1 MSDALGHKPKAATAL
16 DIETQAADWFD
27 KKHFWTWT
35 DADQLAFEAWLAQ
48 SPAHEIAYWRL
59 DGAWSRAGR
68 LSVLRLKEPAQK
80 KPPLWGLSFL
90 VPIAATVVLVA
101 ALAAGYWMYATQPQ
115 TAAFATKLGGHETV
129 TLSDGTRVE
138 LNTNTA
144 IRVKYSANAREFWL
158 DRGEAYFQVRHDP
171 AHPLTVYAGD
181 RRITDI
187 GTEFDI
193 HREPGQLDVTVLAG
207 RVGFD
212 AAAAPKSASPLLLT
226 KGDAIVATATDM
238 SVVHKTDH
246 ELMNEL
252 SWRRGVLVFDGTPLA
267 EAAREINRYNAQ
279 KIVIADPKLAETAI
293 TGTISANDPQQF
305 VRMTQYLLGL
315 HGETANGE
323 IVISR

>member
-1 MSDALGHKPKAATAL
+1 MSEAFDRPAETENALG
-16 DIETQAADWFD
+16 IEARAADWFD
-27 KKHFWTWT
+27 KKNFWAWSEE
-35 DADQLAFEAWLAQ
+35 DQTQFEAWLAQ

-59 DGAWSRAGR
+59 QGAWGRAGR
-68 LSVLRLKEPAQK
+68 LSALRPKEAARK
-80 KPPLWGLSFL
+80 KPALWSVSFL
-90 VPIAATVVLVA
+90 APVAAALVLVT
-101 ALAAGYWMYATQPQ
+101 ALAGGYWMYAARPQ
-115 TAAFATKLGGHETV
+115 TARFATELGGHETV
-129 TLSDGTRVE
+129 ALSDGTRVE

-144 IRVKYSANAREFWL
+144 IRVKYTANAREFWL
-158 DRGEAYFQVRHDP
+158 DKGEAYFRVKHDP

-187 GTEFDI
+187 GTEFDVQ
-193 HREPGQLDVTVLAG
+193 RDARRLEVAVLEG

-212 AAAAPKSASPLLLT
+212 AAAAPKGASPLLLT
-226 KGDAIVATATDM
+226 KGEAIVATATDM

-279 KIVIADPKLAETAI
+279 KIVIADPKLAQTAI
-293 TGTISANDPQQF
+293 TGTVSANDPQQF

-315 HGETANGE
+315 HGEEANGE

>member
-1 MSDALGHKPKAATAL
+1 MSDAINRQSEAQGALG
-16 DIETQAADWFD
+16 IEGRAADWFD
-27 KKHFWTWT
+27 KKHFWAWT
-35 DADQLAFEAWLAQ
+35 DEDQTGFEAWLAE

-59 DGAWSRAGR
+59 EGAWGRAGR
-68 LSVLRLKEPAQK
+68 LSVLQLQKPAKK
-80 KPPLWGLSFL
+80 KPTLWGISFL
-90 VPIAATVVLVA
+90 VPVAAALILVA
-101 ALAAGYWMYATQPQ
+101 ALGGSYVMYAGRPQ

-138 LNTNTA
+138 LNTNTV
-144 IRVKYSANAREFWL
+144 IRVRYTANAREFWL
-158 DRGEAYFQVRHDP
+158 DKGEAYFQVKHDP

-187 GTEFDI
+187 GTKFDVQ
-193 HREPGQLDVTVLAG
+193 REAGRLEVAVLEG

-226 KGDAIVATATDM
+226 QGDAIIATATDM
-238 SVVHKTDH
+238 SVVHKTGR

-252 SWRRGVLVFDGTPLA
+252 SWRRGVLVFDATPLA
-267 EAAREINRYNAQ
+267 AAAQEINRYNVQ
-279 KIVIADPKLAETAI
+279 KIVVADPKLAQIAI

-305 VRMTQYLLGL
+305 IRMTQYLLGL
-315 HGETANGE
+315 HGEAANGE